1 MKEKGNEEEKNRGN
15 GGERE
20 GGYKNGEGNMR
31 NVKRKKRK

>member
-20 GGYKNGEGNMR
+20 EEYKNEEGNMR